1 MELEKSDMVVLCKY
15 FDAAKENVLI
25 NLRVLSYILLFVS
38 LSFGSIYDF
47 CVPMRSFVYPKTLL
61 GH

>member
-25 NLRVLSYILLFVS
+25 NLRILSYILLFVS
-38 LSFGSIYDF
+38 LRLGSIYDF
-47 CVPMRSFVYPKTLL
+47 
-61 GH
+61 